1 MKKLRVN
8 IEGYFNKLDEQWRVL
23 SVGKQHKYTLY
34 FFIGYLLLTAGV
46 ILKVWS
52 DAGKVDSSLDIE
64 HIENSVLKKK
74 ENPKKLQETLTTIF
88 KNKFYERK

>member
-1 MKKLRVN
+1 MKKLRAN
-8 IEGYFNKLDEQWRVL
+8 MDSYFKKLDGRWQAL
-23 SVGKQHKYTLY
+23 PVGKQHKYTLC

-52 DAGKVDSSLDIE
+52 DAGKADSSLDIE
-64 HIENSVLKKK
+64 HIENPVLKKK
-74 ENPKKLQETLTTIF
+74 VNPKKLQDTLTTIF

>member
-23 SVGKQHKYTLY
+23 PVDKQHKYTLY

-52 DAGKVDSSLDIE
+52 DAGKADSSLDIE
-64 HIENSVLKKK
+64 HIENTVLKKK
-74 ENPKKLQETLTTIF
+74 ENPKKLQDTLTTIF